1 MLDEPD
7 KITPLQIKR
16 KKTYFSVNTS
26 KTPISTKNKNSHQI
40 VYKIISHKNNE
51 RPLST
56 KSKNVNKH
64 IVITQKYY
72 NNLTKAKKNYTSVN
86 STKNESLKKPNILNN
101 KRKLTKNY
109 FTNIYDIN
117 NNNYFVNL
125 YETSTTLPSRFKG
138 RNSVLNKNFNT
149 KTNSRNLYYNPKDI
163 MIHKSN
169 RTTYYEN
176 SITDN
181 FNDKDLI
188 NSSATI
194 EMMKNYRN
202 KLLKE
207 FMKYLKRFY
216 IVHYKDYFKSFIN
229 ELKTM
234 KKKKP
239 LKQYVYSKKFQKI
252 PYIKT
257 NIYKKVSVN
266 QPINKRKKIND
277 RIIIKKR
284 NYQNYSN
291 LIDRKI
297 EDNNSIVSK
306 IINNQSNELL
316 DGKIRNIFLDSSF
329 LNEGNR
335 DDDYINNIFYTQN
348 NTSIENNRYD
358 RMKRHRILSSIENI
372 KQNNTNN
379 NNNSREIKINFRII
393 DKLKQENMK
402 KLSSFHKKIH
412 IRHNYM
418 IFNENNNNNKNKIKS
433 SYNTLSISNLINS
446 FSIISKNDYLY
457 KNNIEGR
464 KKIITLTK
472 NSRFLTSIKEEDEKF
487 SLSIQDSIPGDTIL
501 HLKENL
507 YNSQNNQDKW
517 KIKLIINNFCTQK
530 YKKILLSK
538 IKAFTFIYKISR
550 VLKKNDLDNALDNND
565 NNNNDNNNNTDN
577 NNNDN
582 NNDNNNNVNKK

>member
-1 MLDEPD
+1 MLAEPER
-7 KITPLQIKR
+7 ITPLQIKK

-26 KTPISTKNKNSHQI
+26 KTPISTKNKDSHQI
-40 VYKIISHKNNE
+40 VYKTIFYKNNE

-56 KSKNVNKH
+56 KSNNVNKH

-86 STKNESLKKPNILNN
+86 STKNKSLKKPNIINN

-138 RNSVLNKNFNT
+138 RNSVLNKNFNI

-169 RTTYYEN
+169 KTTYFEN

-181 FNDKDLI
+181 FNYKDLI

-216 IVHYKDYFKSFIN
+216 IFYYKDYFKSFIN

-252 PYIKT
+252 PYMKT
-257 NIYKKVSVN
+257 NIYKKISVN
-266 QPINKRKKIND
+266 KPINKQKKIND

-284 NYQNYSN
+284 NYHNYSN
-291 LIDRKI
+291 IIDRKI

-316 DGKIRNIFLDSSF
+316 VDGKIRNIFLDSSF

-335 DDDYINNIFYTQN
+335 EDDYINNIFYSQSK
-348 NTSIENNRYD
+348 TSIENNRYD
-358 RMKRHRILSSIENI
+358 RIKRHKILSSIDNI
-372 KQNNTNN
+372 KQNNTND
-379 NNNSREIKINFRII
+379 NNNSREIKFNFRII
-393 DKLKQENMK
+393 DKLKKENIK
-402 KLSSFHKKIH
+402 NLSTFHKKIH

-418 IFNENNNNNKNKIKS
+418 IFNENNDNNKNKIKLNN
-433 SYNTLSISNLINS
+433 NTLSISNLINS
-446 FSIISKNDYLY
+446 FSIICKNDYIY
-457 KNNIEGR
+457 KNNNIQGR

-472 NSRFLTSIKEEDEKF
+472 NSNSRFLTSIKEEDEKF

-507 YNSQNNQDKW
+507 YNSQNYQDKL
-517 KIKLIINNFCTQK
+517 KLKLIINNFCTQK
-530 YKKILLSK
+530 YKNLLLSK
-538 IKAFTFIYKISR
+538 IKGFAFIYKINK
-550 VLKKNDLDNALDNND
+550 VLKKNDLDNTLD
-565 NNNNDNNNNTDN
+565 NNNNDNNDSND
-577 NNNDN
+577 NNDN
-582 NNDNNNNVNKK
+582 NDSNDNNVNKK